1 MIITDVFFA
10 VKCDRCGKV
19 NNETD
24 TAFWNEES
32 IADEMAKESDWL
44 CNIHGK
50 HYCPNC
56 YIINDLDEIKIKPP
70 LPLAVKNIKG
80 FVLCQIGNVPDLSE
94 FDDRFE
100 IHFNENK
107 KMFDF
112 HENYINS
119 FKNVL
124 IERTEHLFHK
134 LNRVV
139 ITIKK

>member
-19 NNETD
+19 HDEIW
-24 TAFWNEES
+24 ANEEDN
-32 IADEMAKESDWL
+32 AVETAKDNDWL
-44 CNIHGK
+44 CNIPGK

-70 LPLAVKNIKG
+70 FPLAVKNIKG
-80 FVLCQIGNVPDLSE
+80 FVLSQIGNVPDLSE

-112 HENYINS
+112 HEQFINS
-119 FKNVL
+119 FENVF
-124 IERTEHLFHK
+124 IERIESIRNK
-134 LNRVV
+134 KVV